1 MIGDILPRERAS
13 SVTMWVERNPLLYLF
28 RIRNLTTKEQVGR
41 SEGKTVG
48 KGADSELS
56 RELKEVMA

>member
-1 MIGDILPRERAS
+1 MIGAILPRERQFLSYHVGGAES
-13 SVTMWVERNPLLYLF
+13 TALPLF
-28 RIRNLTTKEQVGR
+28 RIRNLAPVCRT
-41 SEGKTVG
+41 TVG

>member
-13 SVTMWVERNPLLYLF
+13 SVTMWVERRL
-28 RIRNLTTKEQVGR
+28 R
-41 SEGKTVG
+41 STSSEYRAPPSRACRTIGGKTVG